1 MSAQDEV
8 STRKLTS
15 TLSQDITTDGFG
27 YMLSVGDLL
36 WVPFTYSTTA
46 RYLALHPTDLGLV
59 GTAGILAVQLIG
71 YTIFRGSNN
80 EKNEFRKGNNPKSEP
95 VPGSDFLGI
104 IAEHSGICGFESDL
118 KFLQTERGTKLLTS
132 GWWGLSRHPN

>member
-1 MSAQDEV
+1 
-8 STRKLTS
+8 
-15 TLSQDITTDGFG
+15 
-27 YMLSVGDLL
+27 MLSVGDLL

-95 VPGSDFLGI
+95 C
-104 IAEHSGICGFESDL
+104 AR
-118 KFLQTERGTKLLTS
+118 Q
-132 GWWGLSRHPN
+132 